1 MISVVCPT
9 FNSSSYIEK
18 TLNSLISQTHPP
30 DEIIFSDDGS
40 TDNTVKIIND
50 WKEPFNKK
58 GVSIKIIKN
67 NHKGAGSAR
76 NSAIAKASCDWISF
90 IDSDDIWYSN
100 KIEKVVKIIK
110 TNKKCNAVLHWEYF
124 TKEKNSEKLLNNYGF
139 NYDKNEKISSQ
150 LYKNNFLSTSAVTMK
165 KNVILSV
172 GGFDE
177 SLPNWQDFDLWL
189 KVSDSLHLYIIE
201 EVLGEYLDNKD
212 SITNRAYYK
221 KVISC
226 LRVFFRHRELVST
239 PVFTIKIIKTLFSK
253 KWLI

>member
-90 IDSDDIWYSN
+90 I
-100 KIEKVVKIIK
+100 
-110 TNKKCNAVLHWEYF
+110 
-124 TKEKNSEKLLNNYGF
+124 
-139 NYDKNEKISSQ
+139 
-150 LYKNNFLSTSAVTMK
+150 
-165 KNVILSV
+165 
-172 GGFDE
+172 
-177 SLPNWQDFDLWL
+177 
-189 KVSDSLHLYIIE
+189 
-201 EVLGEYLDNKD
+201 
-212 SITNRAYYK
+212 
-221 KVISC
+221 
-226 LRVFFRHRELVST
+226 FRPIFHS
-239 PVFTIKIIKTLFSK
+239 
-253 KWLI
+253 